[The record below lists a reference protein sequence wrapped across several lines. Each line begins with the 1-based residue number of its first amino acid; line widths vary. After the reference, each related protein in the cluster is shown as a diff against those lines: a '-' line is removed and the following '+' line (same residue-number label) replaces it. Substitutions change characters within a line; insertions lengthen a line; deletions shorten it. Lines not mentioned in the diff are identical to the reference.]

1 MVSSFKCSD
10 DAQPAFGQHAAAAAA
25 EALCAGDA
33 LAGGAGNGHGTVA
46 FAANAHTGL
55 GGAVLYVDGGILA
68 YIGKQPQ

>member
-1 MVSSFKCSD
+1 MVSTFKNSD
-10 DAQPAFGQHAAAAAA
+10 DAQPALGQHAAAAA

-33 LAGGAGNGHGTVA
+33 LAGGAGNGHGAVA
-46 FAANAHTGL
+46 LAANANTGL